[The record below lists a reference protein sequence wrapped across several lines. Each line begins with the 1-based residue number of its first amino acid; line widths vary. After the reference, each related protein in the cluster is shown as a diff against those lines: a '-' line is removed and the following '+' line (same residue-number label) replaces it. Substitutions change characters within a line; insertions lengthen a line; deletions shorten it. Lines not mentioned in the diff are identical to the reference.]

1 MQNNKLETGTGAQIL
16 GSSGGIRSIQPVL
29 PRGGCP
35 LIQLTE
41 ASERRRSTDEIPVSR
56 CSQEERQRK
65 KPIAY
70 SRRDLGAAKYPP
82 GAQRVP
88 ASPLPL
94 SLSWANK
101 NGAASVKAR
110 RRHCVN
116 TLLCSQIHSR
126 VSRYAETRCKRACK
140 HFSF

>member
-16 GSSGGIRSIQPVL
+16 GSSGGIRNIQPVL
-29 PRGGCP
+29 PRGGGGCP

-56 CSQEERQRK
+56 RSQEGRQRK

-82 GAQRVP
+82 GAQRVGVRTSEP
-88 ASPLPL
+88 TSSIALLGHRREQEWS
-94 SLSWANK
+94 
-101 NGAASVKAR
+101 
-110 RRHCVN
+110 RRHESK
-116 TLLCSQIHSR
+116 TTPLRQHTPLQSD
-126 VSRYAETRCKRACK
+126 
-140 HFSF
+140 SFTSV